1 MKAIKILITIS
12 VICTLFITSSCKKE
26 FFTSVNNNPN
36 APDSVNPASLLSTVE
51 GSIGYIQG
59 GDHSR
64 FTSMFT
70 QQTLGAAR
78 QAEGWYNY
86 IFTTQDFDQLWGNYF
101 SQDMENNFLLIQ
113 LADQKGYHQYAGIAR
128 ILLAYSY
135 QLVVDSWGSA
145 PYSEAF
151 AGLDNLHP
159 GYDSDVALYDSIN
172 NLVDE
177 GIIDL
182 NQPITEI
189 FFPGADDFM
198 YGGDASLWIKF
209 GHAIKAR
216 LAIHQSKIDPAM
228 PQEALNEISQSFTSN
243 DDNAELFFGTTSTS
257 AGPWNQFN
265 SQRGDISFAASTLA
279 DTLIALNDPRYPVYI
294 DSNGDVDGLGLA
306 AYYGSPN
313 SPVEFICYDEL
324 KFIEAE
330 AILRSSGD
338 IASAQTAYQEGIS
351 ANMEKLGIAAN
362 DISAYISTNGTL
374 VNNAKDAINQVALQV
389 WIALYLNP
397 EAWTTYRR
405 TGAPQLI
412 AVDGTEV
419 PRRFLYPQTEYSYNA
434 EHVPQSTLYTP
445 KIFWDN

>member
-1 MKAIKILITIS
+1 MKAIKILITLSAIS
-12 VICTLFITSSCKKE
+12 TLLIISSCKKN

-64 FTSMFT
+64 FASMFT

-101 SQDMENNFLLIQ
+101 TQDMENDYLLIQ
-113 LADQKGYHQYAGIAR
+113 LADQKGFHQYSGIAR
-128 ILLAYSY
+128 ILMAYSY
-135 QLVVDSWGSA
+135 QLVVDAWGSA
-145 PYSEAF
+145 PFSEAF
-151 AGLDNLHP
+151 GGINNLHP
-159 GYDSDVALYDSIN
+159 AYESDAVLYDSISS
-172 NLVDE
+172 LIDK
-177 GIIDL
+177 GISDL
-182 NQPITEI
+182 NQPITEV
-189 FFPGADDFM
+189 FLPGPDDFM
-198 YGGDASLWIKF
+198 YGGDASKWIKF

-216 LAIHQSKIDPAM
+216 LAIHQSKINPAKV
-228 PQEALNEISQSFTSN
+228 QEALDEIDQSFTSN
-243 DDNAELFFGTTSTS
+243 EDNAQLLFGTTSTS

-265 SQRGDISFAASTLA
+265 SQRGDISFAGSTLASTL
-279 DTLIALNDPRYPVYI
+279 ISLNDPRYPVYI

-324 KFIEAE
+324 KFMVAE

-338 IASAQTAYQEGIS
+338 IASAQTAYQEAIT
-351 ANMEKLGIAAN
+351 ANMEKLGIATSDIAAYLAN
-362 DISAYISTNGTL
+362 NGTL
-374 VNNAKDAINQVALQV
+374 PNNAKDALDQVALQV

-405 TGAPQLI
+405 IGSPALI
-412 AVDGTEV
+412 PVDGTEV
-419 PRRFLYPQTEYSYNA
+419 PRRFLFPQTEYSYNA
-434 EHVPQSTLYTP
+434 EHVPQSTVYTP

>member
-1 MKAIKILITIS
+1 MIS
-12 VICTLFITSSCKKE
+12 TLFFTSSCKKE

-101 SQDMENNFLLIQ
+101 TQDMENDYLLIQ

-151 AGLDNLHP
+151 NGLNNLHP
-159 GYDSDVALYDSIN
+159 AFDSDVVLYDSIS
-172 NLVDE
+172 NLIDE
-177 GIIDL
+177 GITDL

-189 FFPGADDFM
+189 FFPGPDDFM
-198 YGGDASLWIKF
+198 YAGDASKWIKF

-216 LAIHQSKIDPAM
+216 LAIHQSKNNPAM
-228 PQEALNEISQSFTSN
+228 PQVALDEVSQSFTSN
-243 DDNAELFFGTTSTS
+243 DDNALLLFGTTSTS
-257 AGPWNQFN
+257 ANPWNQFN
-265 SQRGDISFAASTLA
+265 SQRGDISFAGSTLA
-279 DTLIALNDPRYPVYI
+279 GTLIELNDPRYPIYI
-294 DSNGDVDGLGLA
+294 DSNGDVNGLGLA
-306 AYYGSPN
+306 AYYGSTN

-324 KFIEAE
+324 QYIKAE

-338 IASAQTAYQEGIS
+338 IASAQAAYQAGLT
-351 ANMEKLGIAAN
+351 ANLEKLGVPFSEDTAYVAAK
-362 DISAYISTNGTL
+362 GTL
-374 VNNAKDAINQVALQV
+374 PNNPKDALDQVALQA

-397 EAWTTYRR
+397 EAWTWYRR
-405 TGAPQLI
+405 DNVPPLV

-434 EHVPQSTLYTP
+434 VHVPPSTLYTP
-445 KIFWDN
+445 PIFWDN